1 MTENT
6 VKREIARNVFR
17 WLRDHGEELLRQ
29 GLGDLNPV
37 DEEFGPG
44 MLDEVPME
52 TPLYGYLAQ
61 MIQYV
66 RLVLAILD
74 EE

>member
-17 WLRDHGEELLRQ
+17 WLRDYGSDLLRQ
-29 GLGDLNPV
+29 GLGDLDPAT
-37 DEEFGPG
+37 DELGPG
-44 MLDEVPME
+44 MLDELPMDS
-52 TPLYGYLAQ
+52 PAYIYVAQ
-61 MIQYV
+61 MIQYI
-66 RLVLAILD
+66 RFVLSILD